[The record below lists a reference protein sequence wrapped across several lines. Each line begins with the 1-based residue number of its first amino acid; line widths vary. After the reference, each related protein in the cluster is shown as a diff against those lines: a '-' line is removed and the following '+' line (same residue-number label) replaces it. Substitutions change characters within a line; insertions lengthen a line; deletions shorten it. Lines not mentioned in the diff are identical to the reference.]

1 MRFLAGLVGALV
13 LAPAAHAGG
22 PAMRVG
28 ATEDQVKQLTM
39 VQAKA
44 KLELLRLAGLDAVR
58 VTLIWAPGQTA
69 PAADDEKA
77 IANVLGA
84 SSLVGIKAY
93 VGITQFG
100 SRTTPLT
107 DEARTQFSRYAAAVA
122 TKFPGLAGLIVGNEP
137 NLNRFWLPQFN
148 DDGTDAAAPAFF
160 KLLAQAYDT
169 IKAAQPSVK
178 VYGIGLSPRG
188 GDNPNATRLT
198 HSPTVFLRDLGIAYR
213 ASGRTTPIMDGLAIH
228 PYQDNSSQPP
238 TFQHPNSTTIS
249 IADYG
254 KLVGLLREAFDGTAQ
269 KGSTLPILY
278 DEYGVESLIPG
289 DRSVIYTGTE
299 PTTTHPV
306 DEATQAK
313 YYAQAIG
320 IAFCQ
325 PNVDGILLFHAIDE
339 TELSAWQSGLY
350 YANGAPKSSLAGVGA
365 AASQSRRGVIAL
377 CNGLRLR
384 PKLKSLAWPT
394 DGQLRRRETSIAFT
408 CDIDCTYEARLS
420 RAGTLV
426 TRKIGTAT
434 GGSAWMVPLRKRLKP
449 GSYSI
454 RLSLVAA
461 VNTGATVSRTKNV
474 KVP

>member
-1 MRFLAGLVGALV
+1 MRLLAGVFAALV

-22 PAMRVG
+22 PTMRIG
-28 ATEDQVKQLTM
+28 ATEDQVKQLSL

-44 KLELLRLAGLDAVR
+44 KLELLKLGGLDSVR

-69 PAADDEKA
+69 PVGDDQKA
-77 IANVLGA
+77 IANVLGGA
-84 SSLVGIKAY
+84 ALAGIKAY

-107 DEARTQFSRYAAAVA
+107 DEDRSDFSKYAAAVA
-122 TKFPGLAGLIVGNEP
+122 KTFPLLAGVIVGNEP

-148 DDGTDAAAPAFF
+148 PDGTDAAAPAFLR
-160 KLLAQAYDT
+160 LLAQAYDA
-169 IKAAQPSVK
+169 IKAAQPTMK

-188 GDNPNATRLT
+188 GDNPNASRLT
-198 HSPTVFLRDLGIAYR
+198 HSPTVFLRDLGSAYR
-213 ASGRTTPIMDGLAIH
+213 ASGRTAPIMDALAFH

-254 KLVGLLREAFDGTAQ
+254 KLVKLLGEAFDGTAQ

-278 DEYGVESLIPG
+278 DEYGVESLIPT
-289 DRSVIYTGTE
+289 DHSLLYTGDE

-306 DEATQAK
+306 DEATQGA
-313 YYAQAIG
+313 YYKQAIA

-339 TELSAWQSGLY
+339 SELSAWQSGLY
-350 YANGAPKSSLAGVGA
+350 YADATPKTSLSAVGQ
-365 AASQSRRGVIAL
+365 AASQARRGVVAK
-377 CNGLRLR
+377 CDGLRLT
-384 PKLKSLAWPT
+384 PKLKTLAWPT
-394 DGQLRRRETSIAFT
+394 QTQLRRHETSVSFV
-408 CDIDCTYEARLS
+408 CDIDCTYEARLM
-420 RAGTLV
+420 RAGKLV

-434 GGSAWMVPLRKRLKP
+434 GGSVWNVPLRKRLAA

-454 RLSLVAA
+454 RLALVAA
-461 VNTGATVSRTKNV
+461 VNVGNTVSRAKNV
-474 KVP
+474 RVT

>member
-1 MRFLAGLVGALV
+1 MRFLVGLVGALV

-28 ATEDQVKQLTM
+28 ATEDQVKQLSM

-44 KLELLRLAGLDAVR
+44 KLELLRLAGLEAVR

-100 SRTTPLT
+100 SKTTPLT
-107 DEARTQFSRYAAAVA
+107 DEARTQFSQYAAAVA

-278 DEYGVESLIPG
+278 DEYGVESLIPA

-325 PNVDGILLFHAIDE
+325 PTVDGILLFHVIDE

-350 YANGAPKSSLAGVGA
+350 YANGAPKASLAGVGA

-394 DGQLRRRETSIAFT
+394 DGQLRRRETSISFT

-420 RAGTLV
+420 RAGVLV

-434 GGSAWMVPLRKRLKP
+434 GASAWTVPLRKRLKP

-461 VNTGATVSRTKNV
+461 VNTGATVSRAKNV

>member
-22 PAMRVG
+22 PLMRVG
-28 ATEDQVKQLTM
+28 ATEDQVKQLTL

-44 KLELLRLAGLDAVR
+44 KLDMLRLAGLDAVR

-77 IANVLGA
+77 IASVLNA
-84 SSLVGIKAY
+84 SSLSGIKAY
-93 VGITQFG
+93 VGVTQFG

-107 DEARTQFSRYAAAVA
+107 DEARSQFAQYMAAVA

-148 DDGTDAAAPAFF
+148 DDGTDAAAPAFL
-160 KLLAQAYDT
+160 KLLAQSYDA
-169 IKAAQPSVK
+169 IKAAQPTVK
-178 VYGIGLSPRG
+178 VYGIGISPRG

-238 TFQHPNSTTIS
+238 SFQHPNSTTIS

-254 KLVGLLREAFDGTAQ
+254 KLVKLLGEAFDGTAQ

-278 DEYGVESLIPG
+278 DEYGVESLIPS
-289 DRSVIYTGTE
+289 DHSVIYTGTE

-350 YANGAPKSSLAGVGA
+350 YANGTPKSSLAGVGA
-365 AASQSRRGVIAL
+365 AASQSRRGVIAK
-377 CNGLRLR
+377 CDGLRLR
-384 PKLKSLAWPT
+384 PKLKTLAWPT
-394 DGQLRRRETSIAFT
+394 DGQLRRRETSISFT

-420 RAGTLV
+420 RAGVLV

-434 GGSAWMVPLRKRLKP
+434 GGSAWSVPLRKRLKS

-461 VNTGATVSRTKNV
+461 VNTGATVSRAKNV
-474 KVP
+474 RVP

>member
-1 MRFLAGLVGALV
+1 MRILAGLIGALI

-22 PAMRVG
+22 PTMGVG
-28 ATEDQVKQLTM
+28 ATEDQVKQVSL
-39 VQAKA
+39 VEAKA
-44 KLELLRLAGLDAVR
+44 KLELLRLAGLDSVR

-77 IANVLGA
+77 IANVLNA

-93 VGITQFG
+93 VGVTQFG

-107 DEARTQFSRYAAAVA
+107 DEARAQFAQYSAAVA

-148 DDGTDAAAPAFF
+148 DDGTDAAAPAFLQ
-160 KLLAQAYDT
+160 LLAQSYDA
-169 IKAAQPSVK
+169 IKAAAPTAK

-188 GDNPNATRLT
+188 GDNPSASRLT

-249 IADYG
+249 ISDYG
-254 KLVGLLREAFDGTAQ
+254 KLIALLREAFDGTAQ
-269 KGSTLPILY
+269 KGSTLPLLY
-278 DEYGVESLIPG
+278 DEYGVESLIPS
-289 DRSVIYTGTE
+289 DHSVIYTGTE

-350 YANGAPKSSLAGVGA
+350 YANGTPKSSLAGVGA
-365 AASQSRRGVIAL
+365 AASQSHRGVIAK
-377 CNGLRLR
+377 CDGLRLT

-394 DGQLRRRETSIAFT
+394 DRQLQRGETSVSFS

-420 RAGTLV
+420 RAGKLV

-434 GGSAWMVPLRKRLKP
+434 GGSAWSVALRKRLKP
-449 GSYSI
+449 GAYTI
-454 RLSLVAA
+454 RLSLVAS
-461 VNTGATVSRTKNV
+461 VNTGATVSRAKNV

>member
-1 MRFLAGLVGALV
+1 MIAKRMIVDPDHLDVISRKQLLSIVEAARYSGVVSSHSWSTADAYPRIYRLGGFITPYAGSSVSFANQWKALMAVRDKRFLRAIGWGADMNGFG
-13 LAPAAHAGG
+13 AQG
-22 PAMRVG
+22 P
-28 ATEDQVKQLTM
+28 
-39 VQAKA
+39 
-44 KLELLRLAGLDAVR
+44 
-58 VTLIWAPGQTA
+58 
-69 PAADDEKA
+69 
-77 IANVLGA
+77 
-84 SSLVGIKAY
+84 
-93 VGITQFG
+93 
-100 SRTTPLT
+100 
-107 DEARTQFSRYAAAVA
+107 
-122 TKFPGLAGLIVGNEP
+122 
-137 NLNRFWLPQFN
+137 
-148 DDGTDAAAPAFF
+148 
-160 KLLAQAYDT
+160 
-169 IKAAQPSVK
+169 
-178 VYGIGLSPRG
+178 PRG

-254 KLVGLLREAFDGTAQ
+254 KLVKLLGEAFDGTAQ
-269 KGSTLPILY
+269 KGSTLAILY
-278 DEYGVESLIPG
+278 DEYCVESLIPS
-289 DRSVIYTGTE
+289 DHSVIYTGTE

-350 YANGAPKSSLAGVGA
+350 YANGTPKSSLAGVGA
-365 AASQSRRGVIAL
+365 AASQSRRGVIAK
-377 CNGLRLR
+377 CDGLRLR
-384 PKLKSLAWPT
+384 PKLKTLAWPT

-434 GGSAWMVPLRKRLKP
+434 GGSVWTVPLRKRLTS

-461 VNTGATVSRTKNV
+461 VNTGATVSRAKNV
-474 KVP
+474 RVP

>member
-1 MRFLAGLVGALV
+1 M

-107 DEARTQFSRYAAAVA
+107 DEARTQFSQYAAAVA
-122 TKFPGLAGLIVGNEP
+122 TKFPGLAGVIVGNEP

-169 IKAAQPSVK
+169 IKAAQPGVK

-278 DEYGVESLIPG
+278 DEYGVESLIPS

-394 DGQLRRRETSIAFT
+394 DGQLRRRETSISFT

-426 TRKIGTAT
+426 TSKIGTAT
-434 GGSAWMVPLRKRLKP
+434 GGSAWAVPLRKRLKP

-461 VNTGATVSRTKNV
+461 VNKGATVFRTKNV

>member
-22 PAMRVG
+22 PLMRVG
-28 ATEDQVKQLTM
+28 ATEDQVKQLTL
-39 VQAKA
+39 VQAKT
-44 KLELLRLAGLDAVR
+44 KLDMLRLAGLDAVR

-77 IANVLGA
+77 IANVLNA
-84 SSLVGIKAY
+84 SSLAGIKAY
-93 VGITQFG
+93 VGVTQFG

-107 DEARTQFSRYAAAVA
+107 DEARSQFAQYTASVA

-148 DDGTDAAAPAFF
+148 DDGTDAAAPAFLE
-160 KLLAQAYDT
+160 LLAESYDA
-169 IKAAQPSVK
+169 IKAAQPTVK
-178 VYGIGLSPRG
+178 VYGIGISPRG

-254 KLVGLLREAFDGTAQ
+254 KLVKLLGEAFDGTAQ

-278 DEYGVESLIPG
+278 DEYGVESLIPS
-289 DRSVIYTGTE
+289 DHSVIYTGTE

-350 YANGAPKSSLAGVGA
+350 YANGTPKSSLAGVGA
-365 AASQSRRGVIAL
+365 AASQSRRGVIAK
-377 CNGLRLR
+377 CDGLRLR
-384 PKLKSLAWPT
+384 PKLKTLAWPT

-434 GGSAWMVPLRKRLKP
+434 GGSVWTVPLRKRLTS

-461 VNTGATVSRTKNV
+461 VNTGATVSRAKNV
-474 KVP
+474 RVP

>member
-22 PAMRVG
+22 PLMRVG
-28 ATEDQVKQLTM
+28 ATEDQVKQLTL

-44 KLELLRLAGLDAVR
+44 KLDMLRLAGLDAVR

-77 IANVLGA
+77 IANVLNA
-84 SSLVGIKAY
+84 SSLAGIKAY
-93 VGITQFG
+93 VGVTQFG

-107 DEARTQFSRYAAAVA
+107 DEARSQFAQYTAAVA
-122 TKFPGLAGLIVGNEP
+122 TNFPGLAGLIVGNEP

-148 DDGTDAAAPAFF
+148 DDGTDAAAPAFL
-160 KLLAQAYDT
+160 KLLAQSYDA
-169 IKAAQPSVK
+169 IKAAQPTVK
-178 VYGIGLSPRG
+178 VYGIGISPRG
-188 GDNPNATRLT
+188 GDNPNSTRLT

-278 DEYGVESLIPG
+278 DEYGVESLIPA
-289 DRSVIYTGTE
+289 DHSVIYTGTE

-350 YANGAPKSSLAGVGA
+350 YANGAPKSSLTGVGA
-365 AASQSRRGVIAL
+365 AASQSRRGVIAK
-377 CNGLRLR
+377 CDGLRLR
-384 PKLKSLAWPT
+384 PKLKTLAWPT

-420 RAGTLV
+420 RAGALV

-434 GGSAWMVPLRKRLKP
+434 GGSVWTVPLRKRLTS

-461 VNTGATVSRTKNV
+461 VNTGATVSRAKNV

>member
-1 MRFLAGLVGALV
+1 MRFLAGLVGALL

-28 ATEDQVKQLTM
+28 ATEDQVKQLSL
-39 VQAKA
+39 VEAKA

-77 IANVLGA
+77 IGNMLGA

-93 VGITQFG
+93 VGVTQFG

-107 DEARTQFSRYAAAVA
+107 DEARLQFSQYAAAVA
-122 TKFPGLAGLIVGNEP
+122 TKFPGIAGLIVGNEP

-278 DEYGVESLIPG
+278 DEYGVESLIPA
-289 DRSVIYTGTE
+289 DHSVIYTGTE

-350 YANGAPKSSLAGVGA
+350 YANGIPKSSLAGVGA
-365 AASQSRRGVIAL
+365 AASQSRRGVIAK
-377 CNGLRLR
+377 CDGLRLR
-384 PKLKSLAWPT
+384 PKLKALAWPT
-394 DGQLRRRETSIAFT
+394 DGQLRRRETSISFT

-434 GGSAWMVPLRKRLKP
+434 GGSAWTVPLRKRLKP

-461 VNTGATVSRTKNV
+461 VNQGATVSRTKNV